1 MSKSKLSKEENELL
15 NSIESGEWVS
25 SKDKSKSYYA
35 KVANQTLKKDT
46 RLNIRVSSHDISA
59 LKAKAAT
66 EGMPYQTLVSSVLHK
81 FVTGRLV
88 ERGT

>member
-1 MSKSKLSKEENELL
+1 MNKGKLSKEEKELL
-15 NSIESGEWVS
+15 NSVESGEWVS
-25 SKDKSKSYYA
+25 SKDKSKSFYTNA
-35 KVANQTLKKDT
+35 ANQTLKKDT

-88 ERGT
+88 ERGA